1 MFVLLLKGFIAA
13 ISVAALLHCSSA
25 LAETKNVTLQ
35 LKWSHQF
42 QFAGYYMAQQKG
54 FYKDVGLN
62 VTITAAD
69 VSEPDTF
76 SKILAGQAHFGVGHS
91 GILQHRIDGQP
102 LVAMAAILQFSPY
115 CWMVKKSSDIF
126 HPRDFFNKR
135 ISNISRKENAELLV
149 MLERSGIDPLLLPA
163 YLGNGKADQWL
174 NGQLDA
180 MQVYI
185 TNEPFIMRQQGIEHR
200 LICPQRYGIN
210 VYSDILYTTE
220 NMLAQHPK
228 TVENFYQASLKGWR
242 YAIMNLDESIA
253 VTAQYYAKDKS
264 YEELS
269 YEAEVLT
276 DYISPPGSKLGAMS
290 MAKWRLIADLYNID
304 QGRFDEV
311 KNGFIYQY
319 DKPEKLQLSW
329 MLIAAIIISVL
340 SIPLYLRLMLKKSV

>member
-1 MFVLLLKGFIAA
+1 MFILLLKGFITA
-13 ISVAALLHCSSA
+13 ISLVGILHCNIA
-25 LAETKNVTLQ
+25 RAETKHVTLQ

-54 FYKDVGLN
+54 FYNDAGLE
-62 VTITAAD
+62 VTIAPAD

-91 GILQHRIDGQP
+91 GILQHRIDGKP
-102 LVAMAAILQFSPY
+102 LVALAAILQFSPY
-115 CWMVKKSSDIF
+115 CWMVKQSSEIF

-149 MLERSGIDPLLLPA
+149 MLERSGIDTQLLPA
-163 YLGNGKADQWL
+163 YLGNGKADEWL
-174 NGQLDA
+174 SGELDA

-220 NMLAQHPK
+220 NMLVQHPK

-242 YAIMNLDESIA
+242 YAMMNLDEAIA
-253 VTAQYYAKDKS
+253 VTAKYYAKNKS
-264 YEELS
+264 NDELT

-290 MAKWRLIADLYNID
+290 MAKWRLIADLYEID
-304 QGRFDEV
+304 QARFDEI
-311 KNGFIYQY
+311 KTGFIYQY